1 MISNSNSNFDFVII
15 GGGIVGLSTAL
26 KIQESG
32 KNVLVLEKE
41 KTPGLHQSGRNSG
54 VIHSGIY
61 YKPNSFKS
69 QLSIR
74 GRELLIDFLKLK
86 NIPFRL
92 EGKIVVDNNIEK
104 IENLLNRSKKL
115 NMEGTKI
122 LTNQDLLN
130 KEPHSIIKQGLFVPQ
145 AGVVNYRKVTEALA
159 EEFSGLGGKI
169 EYFEEIVSIE
179 STKDGKILRSKKN
192 KYQGDY
198 LINCGGL
205 YSDKLAKLDGL
216 NPNVRIIPFRGEYYR
231 LVKSKN
237 NLVNNMIYPISD
249 PDLPFL
255 GIHLTR
261 TIDGKI
267 EAGPNAVFA
276 FAKEGYKWTNFN
288 FKETL
293 NSLTYPGMF
302 KLGKKYFKTGIS
314 EMYRSLNKKAFVNE
328 INKLISGITTKDV
341 EVREAGVR
349 AQAVDRDGKLVDDF
363 IFQEGLSSLHVLN
376 APSPAATAC
385 LAIGEYIASKVLK

>member
-1 MISNSNSNFDFVII
+1 MNNNKFDFVII
-15 GGGIVGLSTAL
+15 GGGIVGFSTAV
-26 KIQESG
+26 KIQQSG

-41 KTPGLHQSGRNSG
+41 KTPGFHQSGRNSG

-74 GRELLIDFLKLK
+74 GRELLIDFLNIKK
-86 NIPFRL
+86 IPFRL
-92 EGKIVVDNNIEK
+92 EGKIVVDKNIEK
-104 IENLLNRSKKL
+104 IEHLLDRSKNL
-115 NMEGTKI
+115 NMEGVKI
-122 LTNQDLLN
+122 LTSQELLE
-130 KEPHSIIKQGLFVPQ
+130 KEPNSVINQGLFVPQ
-145 AGVVNYRKVTEALA
+145 AGVVNYRNVTEALA
-159 EEFSGLGGKI
+159 DELQSLGGKI
-169 EYFEEIVSIE
+169 GYFEEIISIE
-179 STKDGKILRSKKN
+179 STTSGKTLRTKKSKF
-192 KYQGDY
+192 QGDY

-205 YSDKLAKLDGL
+205 HSDKIAKLDGL
-216 NPNVRIIPFRGEYYR
+216 TPNVRIIPFRGEYYT
-231 LVKSKN
+231 LDKSKS
-237 NLVNNMIYPISD
+237 NLLNNMIYPIAD

-261 TIDGKI
+261 TIDGDI

-293 NSLTYPGMF
+293 NSLTYGGML
-302 KLGKKYFKTGIS
+302 KLGRKYFKTGLS

-328 INKLISGITTKDV
+328 INKLIPGITTRDLH
-341 EVREAGVR
+341 VRGAGVR
-349 AQAVDRDGKLVDDF
+349 AQAVDKDGNLVDDF
-363 IFQEGLSSLHVLN
+363 MFQEGLSSLHVLN

-385 LAIGEYIASKVLK
+385 LAIGEHIASKVLK

>member
-1 MISNSNSNFDFVII
+1 MDSNSNFDFLII
-15 GGGIVGLSTAL
+15 GGGIVGFSTAV
-26 KIQESG
+26 KIQQSG
-32 KNVLVLEKE
+32 KSVLVLEKE
-41 KTPGLHQSGRNSG
+41 KTPGFHQSGRNSG

-86 NIPFRL
+86 KVPFRL
-92 EGKIVVDNNIEK
+92 EGKIVVDTNIEK
-104 IENLLNRSKKL
+104 IEHLLERSKNL
-115 NMEGTKI
+115 SMEGVKI
-122 LTNQDLLN
+122 LTNQELSD
-130 KEPHSIIKQGLFVPQ
+130 KEPNSIINQGLFVPQ

-159 EEFSGLGGKI
+159 EEFDSLGGKV
-169 EYFEEIVSIE
+169 EYFEEIISIE
-179 STKDGKILRSKKN
+179 SIKGGKTLRTKKN
-192 KYQGDY
+192 KFQGDY

-205 YSDKLAKLDGL
+205 HSDRLAKLDGL
-216 NPNVRIIPFRGEYYR
+216 DPNVQIIPFRGEYYT
-231 LVKSKN
+231 LDKSKS
-237 NLVNNMIYPISD
+237 NLVNNMIYPIAD

-261 TIDGKI
+261 NIDGDI

-293 NSLTYPGMF
+293 SSLTYGGML
-302 KLGKKYFKTGIS
+302 KLGKKYYKTGIS

-328 INKLISGITTKDV
+328 INKLIPAITTKDIQ
-341 EVREAGVR
+341 VREAGVR
-349 AQAVDRDGKLVDDF
+349 AQAVDKDGSLVDDF
-363 IFQEGLSSLHVLN
+363 MFQEGLSSLHVLN

-385 LAIGEYIASKVLK
+385 LAIGEHIASKVLR